1 MLRCSDMEIS
11 DRLQKADLETLRNGG
26 QKAVALFLE
35 RSQRL
40 HEMGLAEGLRNWV
53 KLAAPVL
60 PEAERSEVM
69 VLLMYGFLYMH
80 YKGPEQVVFTK
91 LH

>member
-1 MLRCSDMEIS
+1 MEIS
-11 DRLQKADLETLRNGG
+11 DSLQKADLETLRIGG
-26 QKAVALFLE
+26 QKAIALFLE

-53 KLAAPVL
+53 KLAAPML

-69 VLLMYGFLYMH
+69 VLLMYGILYMH